1 MSGPSKLRSFFTNPK
16 VGAVGSATLVL
27 LALWILDG
35 NERQLS
41 AQKQRVEV
49 IEKLSM
55 LQAKLGGGL
64 TSTISAAR
72 VLAVTFATHPDISRE
87 EFTRLAEEVMASNT
101 SIRNIVLVRDTT
113 VDYVYPVP
121 GNEKIIGVNYRE
133 LPAQWPVYQRMM
145 EHRSMQVAGPLTL
158 VQGGVGL
165 VVRIPVYL
173 PDASRQAA
181 AGNATATATA
191 TAADAGAFLGS
202 IGMVV
207 NYESLLAE
215 VGLPQIQR
223 EIRVAIRGRD
233 AKGSQGEVFLGDTAL
248 FREGAITQQI
258 ALPGGAWD
266 VAAEPAGGWQ
276 VASRV
281 SKVIEVLGLILSLVV
296 AILSYQWLLRNRL
309 REENEKKLIDSEA
322 LLRLRNNALSA
333 TSQGVLITASDGKIT
348 YVNQAASYLTGFPQH
363 SLLNLNLGELYGE
376 KVRAYIQDETKQQKA
391 LQHEISRETGGG
403 RVVWLELSV
412 NPVTE
417 QHSTFRQYVCVLREI
432 TKKKL
437 AEQELKIAAMA
448 FETQEGIM
456 ITDTRSVILRVNRA
470 FSQITGY
477 EAAEAIGKPVSL
489 LKSGRHDPAFYRQMW
504 QTIAEQRYWSGEVWN
519 RRKNGEV
526 YPERLVISAVLA
538 DDGSISNYVGS
549 FTDITEY
556 KISEEKIHQLAFYD
570 PLTNLPNRRLLI
582 DRLGRALAATSRHK
596 RHGAIL
602 MIDLDNFKTLNDTQ
616 GHNVGDQLL
625 IEIGLR
631 LNACTRTEDTVS
643 RTGGDE
649 FVVVLEDLHPELT
662 QAATQAEGVAEKIR
676 QVLNQRI
683 KLDHI
688 EYESSGS
695 IGISMFCDEPVGI
708 DELLRRAD
716 MAMYQAKALGKNGLR
731 FFDPSM
737 QAALESRT
745 ALETDLRQAVG
756 AGQFVLHYQL
766 QVSALGDPIGA
777 EVLLRWHHPRRGL
790 VSPMDFIPMA
800 EETGLILPIGL
811 WVLETACRQIKQ
823 WEATPDR
830 AGLQLAVNV
839 SAKQFRQLTFV
850 DEIKNILKRTGANP
864 VLLKLELTESV
875 VLEEVDTV
883 IEKMHALKDIG
894 VCFSLDDFGTGYSS
908 LSYLQRL
915 PLNQLKIDRS
925 FVHNLP
931 QDKNNATIVRTII
944 NLGESLGLNVIAE
957 GVETPEQRDFLLRAG
972 CQAYQGYFF
981 CKPVTI
987 EAFEEVLDAQGA

>member
-1 MSGPSKLRSFFTNPK
+1 
-16 VGAVGSATLVL
+16 VGAAGSAMLVL
-27 LALWILDG
+27 LAVWVLDG
-35 NERQLS
+35 NERQLNV
-41 AQKQRVEV
+41 QKQRVEV
-49 IEKLSM
+49 IEKLSV
-55 LQAKLGGGL
+55 LQAKLASGL

-72 VLAVTFATHPDISRE
+72 VLAVTFATHPGIDKE
-87 EFTRLAEEVMASNT
+87 EFIRLAAEVNASNA
-101 SIRNIVLVRDTT
+101 SIRNIVLVRDTR
-113 VDYVYPVP
+113 VDYVYPLQ
-121 GNEKIIGVNYRE
+121 GNEKIVGADYRA

-145 EHRSMQVAGPLTL
+145 LDRTIQVAGPLTL

-165 VVRIPVYL
+165 IVRIPVYL
-173 PDASRQAA
+173 PEDARPAA
-181 AGNATATATA
+181 NKRNAGT
-191 TAADAGAFLGS
+191 FLGS

-207 NYESLLAE
+207 NYENLLADI
-215 VGLPQIQR
+215 GLSQIQR
-223 EIRVAIRGRD
+223 DIKIAIRGRD
-233 AKGSQGEVFLGDTAL
+233 AMGSKGEVFLGDPAM
-248 FREGAITQQI
+248 FKDGAIMQQI
-258 ALPGGAWD
+258 ALPGGAWEI
-266 VAAEPAGGWQ
+266 VAEPASDRQ
-276 VASRV
+276 ATSRV
-281 SKVIEVLGLILSLVV
+281 GSVIEALGLVLSLVV

-309 REENEKKLIDSEA
+309 REENERKLIDSEA
-322 LLRLRNNALSA
+322 LLRLRNDALSA
-333 TSQGVLITASDGKIT
+333 TSQGVMITAIDGKIT
-348 YVNQAASYLTGFPQH
+348 YANQAASYLTGLPQH
-363 SLLNLNLGELYGE
+363 YLQGMSLADLYGDR
-376 KVRAYIQDETKQQKA
+376 VRALSPQDAEPQKA
-391 LQHEISRETGGG
+391 QQHEISRETADG
-403 RVVWLELSV
+403 RVIWLELAI
-412 NPVTE
+412 NPVTD
-417 QHSTFRQYVCVLREI
+417 QHSKFRQYVCVLREI

-470 FSQITGY
+470 FTEITGY
-477 EAAEAIGKPVSL
+477 QAAEAIGKPVSIL
-489 LKSGRHDPAFYRQMW
+489 RSGRHDSVFYQEMW
-504 QTIAEQRYWSGEVWN
+504 RSIAENRYWSGEVWN

-526 YPERLVISAVLA
+526 YPERLVISAVAA

-556 KISEEKIHQLAFYD
+556 KISEEKIHQLAFFD

-582 DRLGRALAATSRHK
+582 DRLGRALASTTRHR

-602 MIDLDNFKTLNDTQ
+602 MIDLDNFKTLNDTR

-625 IEIGLR
+625 METGLR
-631 LNACTRTEDTVS
+631 LKACTRTEDTVS

-649 FVVVLEDLHPELT
+649 FVVVLEELHAEAS
-662 QAATQAEGVAEKIR
+662 QAAAQAEGVAEKIR
-676 QVLNQRI
+676 QILNQPI
-683 KLDHI
+683 TLDNVN
-688 EYESSGS
+688 YESSGS
-695 IGISMFCDEPVGI
+695 IGISMFCDEPLGI

-745 ALETDLRQAVG
+745 ALETDLRHAIG

-777 EVLLRWHHPRRGL
+777 EVLLRWKHPGRGL
-790 VSPMDFIPMA
+790 VSPLDFIPMA

-811 WVLETACRQIKQ
+811 WVLETACMQIRK
-823 WEATPDR
+823 WATVPDK

-839 SAKQFRQLTFV
+839 SAKQFRQASFV
-850 DEIKNILKRTGANP
+850 EDIENILKRTGANP

-875 VLEEVDTV
+875 VLEEIDTV
-883 IEKMHALKDIG
+883 IQKMHALKEIG

-931 QDKNNATIVRTII
+931 RDKNNATIVRTII

-957 GVETPEQRDFLLRAG
+957 GVETQEQRDFLLRSG
-972 CQAYQGYFF
+972 CQAYQGYYF
-981 CKPVTI
+981 CKPI
-987 EAFEEVLDAQGA
+987 GIDEFEELLDA

>member
-1 MSGPSKLRSFFTNPK
+1 LSDPSKLRSFFTNPK
-16 VGAVGSATLVL
+16 VGALGSAMLVL
-27 LALWILDG
+27 LALWLLDG
-35 NERQLS
+35 NERQLN

-49 IEKLSM
+49 IEKLSV
-55 LQAKLGGGL
+55 LQAKLAGGL

-72 VLAVTFATHPDISRE
+72 VLAVTFATHPNIDKE
-87 EFTRLAEEVMASNT
+87 EFIRLAAEVNASNA
-101 SIRNIVLVRDTT
+101 SIRNIVLVRDTL
-113 VDYVYPVP
+113 VDYVYPLA
-121 GNEKIIGVNYRE
+121 GNEKIVGVDYRN
-133 LPAQWPVYQRMM
+133 LPAQWPVYLRMM
-145 EHRSMQVAGPLTL
+145 QDRAIQVAGPLTL
-158 VQGGVGL
+158 VQGGTGL
-165 VVRIPVYL
+165 IVRIPVYD
-173 PDASRQAA
+173 PSAHVAGKADKD
-181 AGNATATATA
+181 AGN
-191 TAADAGAFLGS
+191 FLGS

-207 NYESLLAE
+207 NYERLLADID
-215 VGLPQIQR
+215 LPQMQR
-223 EIRVAIRGRD
+223 DIKIAIRGRD
-233 AKGSQGEVFLGDTAL
+233 AAGSQGEVFLGDPAM
-248 FREGAITQQI
+248 FGDGAITQQI
-258 ALPGGAWD
+258 LLPGGAWE
-266 VAAEPAGGWQ
+266 VAAEPAAGWQ
-276 VASRV
+276 VMSRV
-281 SKVIEVLGLILSLVV
+281 SKVIEILGLILSLVV

-322 LLRLRNNALSA
+322 LLRLRNDALSA
-333 TSQGVLITASDGKIT
+333 TSQGVLITAMDGTIT
-348 YVNQAASYLTGFPQH
+348 YVNQATAYLTGLSQQH
-363 SLLNLNLGELYGE
+363 LQGLNLGELYGDR
-376 KVRAYIQDETKQQKA
+376 VRAFLQERGGQQRA
-391 LQHEISRETGGG
+391 LQHEISRETSDG
-403 RVVWLELSV
+403 RVIWLELSV
-412 NPVTE
+412 NPVTD
-417 QHSTFRQYVCVLREI
+417 QDSKSRQYVCVLREI

-470 FSQITGY
+470 FTEITGY
-477 EAAEAIGKPVSL
+477 AAAEAIGKPVSIL
-489 LKSGRHDPAFYRQMW
+489 RSGRHDTVFYQQMW
-504 QTIAEQRYWSGEVWN
+504 QSIAEHRYWAGEVWN

-526 YPERLVISAVLA
+526 YPERLVISAVVA

-556 KISEEKIHQLAFYD
+556 KISEEKVHQLAFFD

-582 DRLGRALAATSRHK
+582 DRLGRALASTIRHK

-602 MIDLDNFKTLNDTQ
+602 MIDLDNFKTLNDTR

-631 LNACTRTEDTVS
+631 LKACTRTEDTVS

-649 FVVVLEDLHPELT
+649 FVVVLEELHTDPT
-662 QAATQAEGVAEKIR
+662 QAAAQAESVAEKIR
-676 QVLNQRI
+676 QILSQPIALGNI
-683 KLDHI
+683 D
-688 EYESSGS
+688 YESSGS
-695 IGISMFCDEPVGI
+695 IGISLFCEEQVGI

-745 ALETDLRQAVG
+745 ALETDLRHAIG

-777 EVLLRWHHPRRGL
+777 EVLLRWNHPARGL

-811 WVLETACRQIKQ
+811 WVLETACMQIKK
-823 WEATPDR
+823 WEAISGK

-839 SAKQFRQLTFV
+839 SAKQFRQASFV

-875 VLEEVDTV
+875 VLEEIDTV

-931 QDKNNATIVRTII
+931 KDKNNATIVRTII

-957 GVETPEQRDFLLRAG
+957 GVETEDQRDFLLRSG
-972 CQAYQGYFF
+972 CQAYQGYYF
-981 CKPVTI
+981 CKPI
-987 EAFEEVLDAQGA
+987 AIDAFEELLDA